1 MLFSSL
7 NHPKWN
13 EQRTGLRIS
22 ISDDMG
28 ARASKVY
35 TLVGEEEDIVMQ
47 GGLHSSFLPLAT

>member
-1 MLFSSL
+1 LFQ

-13 EQRTGLRIS
+13 EQRIGLRIS

-35 TLVGEEEDIVMQ
+35 TLVGEEEDIVDCWFTCK
-47 GGLHSSFLPLAT
+47 GAFILLFPL